1 MPDADGVLAS
11 IDACLEDYAVSE
23 DAMRWAPD
31 EPEPTAMSADNYGP
45 QANGWP
51 ILDPLES
58 IVRPVSAAEW
68 QLCPVCCHVLA
79 SHRADG
85 TGTYYC
91 SRSLTEPP
99 SCRDCLAT
107 WTARTVWRGTTP
119 TAVIF
124 DEIARYDELWQAA
137 RFDAWTGLADLLPS
151 FWLHSVKFAET
162 IFGARPT
169 LGESPAR
176 PASPAPVLPV
186 ECPPLVFAEKAK
198 QALDR
203 RRRNAATDEPEYN
216 QRRRRRNR

>member
-1 MPDADGVLAS
+1 MPDTDGVLAA
-11 IDACLEDYAVSE
+11 IDACLEDYGVSE

-31 EPEPTAMSADNYGP
+31 EPGPTAMSAGDYVP
-45 QANGWP
+45 QAGGWP

-58 IVRPVSAAEW
+58 IVRPLSAANW

-79 SHRADG
+79 SHPADG
-85 TGTYYC
+85 TGTYFC

-107 WTARTVWRGTTP
+107 WTGRTVWRGTTP

-137 RFDAWTGLADLLPS
+137 RFDVWTGLADLLPS
-151 FWLHSVKFAET
+151 FWLHSVEFGDT

-169 LGESPAR
+169 LDETPAR

-186 ECPPLVFAEKAK
+186 ECPQLAFAESAG
-198 QALDR
+198 QVLDR
-203 RRRNAATDEPEYN
+203 LRRVPTTEEPERLRG
-216 QRRRRRNR
+216 RRERR